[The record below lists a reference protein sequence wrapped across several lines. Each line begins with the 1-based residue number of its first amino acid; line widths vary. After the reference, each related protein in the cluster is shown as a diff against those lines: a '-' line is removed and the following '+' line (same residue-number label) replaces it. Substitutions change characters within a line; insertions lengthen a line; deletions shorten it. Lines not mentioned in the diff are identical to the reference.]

1 MNLLV
6 AIADSPDSE
15 VCLGEVATR
24 QWPNDTQVRVLSVTN
39 TFATAPMPATGL
51 PPTENELT
59 EIARRVAEHG
69 MELLRA
75 HGLNAR
81 LRIRHGGA
89 GSEII
94 AEAREWPADLIVL
107 GTHGRG
113 AIQRAIHGSVSDYVM
128 HHAPCSVEVARARQP
143 G

>member
-1 MNLLV
+1 
-6 AIADSPDSE
+6 
-15 VCLGEVATR
+15 
-24 QWPNDTQVRVLSVTN
+24 
-39 TFATAPMPATGL
+39 MPAAGL

-81 LRIRHGGA
+81 LRIRHGGV

-94 AEAREWPADLIVL
+94 EEAREWPADLIIL

-128 HHAPCSVEVARARQP
+128 HHALCSVEVVRARQP